1 MPETTTDQTAEA
13 TEASA
18 ETSAQSTTDA
28 TATHTDKV
36 AGEEALGDAGKQALD
51 RMKAERN
58 AAKEEARKAAEELAR
73 LRAESEGKKA
83 EYEAEQQKRQVEA
96 EALAKAN
103 ARIVRSEVKAA
114 AKGVLADPAD
124 AYKFL
129 DLDKFEVGED
139 GEVDDEAITAALEDL
154 VKQKPYLA
162 VQDGKRFQGTADG
175 GARKE
180 SSKSI
185 DDQIAEAEKARNFQL
200 AIALKQK
207 KAAEAASTTTS

>member
-1 MPETTTDQTAEA
+1 MPDDPNPQPDPVQPPPVDPPADPPKEQDPPG
-13 TEASA
+13 
-18 ETSAQSTTDA
+18 
-28 TATHTDKV
+28 
-36 AGEEALGDAGKQALD
+36 AGALGDAGKQALD

-58 AAKEEARKAAEELAR
+58 AAREEARKAAEELAR

-83 EYEAEQQKRQVEA
+83 EYEADQQKRQVEA
-96 EALAKAN
+96 EALSKAN

-139 GEVDDEAITAALEDL
+139 GEVDDAAITAALEDL

-162 VQDGKRFQGTADG
+162 VQDGKRFQGSADG

-180 SSKSI
+180 SRPAQLSKA
-185 DDQIAEAEKARNFQL
+185 DVERMYANKQYAEIEKARQEGRL
-200 AIALKQK
+200 TDVLGA
-207 KAAEAASTTTS
+207 TT